1 MNNEGNPKR
10 KRLRTLSQ
18 IESQRSPLKMR
29 SPVKNSRKIQFT
41 STYAL
46 LKQFQ
51 IKKEHVLASFGDSSK
66 HETMKKGKMSKK
78 KITRVDNEGQNKMAT
93 KKITNMK
100 DRKDQIKMPTKNCN
114 EENLVK
120 MKANEHEGQSGK
132 KPSRKKVPMKK
143 SKVEDD
149 KTKMNTNDADGQSK
163 KPTNKKMLMKKS
175 NEEDANEEEY
185 KIESLI
191 PAMTLDEFFEKYGIS
206 LNENDEKYEYD
217 YDDHN
222 PSVGDSSDSQLG
234 TKKRFMVPPN
244 SSIFMLWRYR

>member
-29 SPVKNSRKIQFT
+29 SPIKNSGKIQFT
-41 STYAL
+41 SAYAL

-51 IKKEHVLASFGDSSK
+51 IKREHILAACGDSSK
-66 HETMKKGKMSKK
+66 HETMKKGKMPKK
-78 KITRVDNEGQNKMAT
+78 KLTRFDVEGQSKMAT

-100 DRKDQIKMPTKNCN
+100 NREDQIKMPTKNCN
-114 EENLVK
+114 EENHLVK
-120 MKANEHEGQSGK
+120 MKANEIEGQSGK

-143 SKVEDD
+143 SKMEDD

-175 NEEDANEEEY
+175 NEEDANEEEH

-191 PAMTLDEFFEKYGIS
+191 PAMTLDEFFKKYGIS
-206 LNENDEKYEYD
+206 LDENDEEYKYD

-234 TKKRFMVPPN
+234 N
-244 SSIFMLWRYR
+244 SFIFFFNSK